1 MLHDVDGLM
10 AQVAA
15 QARALGIPISRQI
28 CPKVQINRRAVSR
41 FGCCYRQGDGYVI
54 ELAEG
59 LLTGPEAACRQTL
72 AHELL
77 HTCPG
82 CGNHGP
88 RWKAYAQ
95 RMNQAYGYHIA
106 RTDTFQRLGL
116 PDTRP
121 VRHLVVCQQCGRQFG
136 RTRASALVL
145 HPERYRCQ
153 CGGRLV
159 RQY

>member
-1 MLHDVDGLM
+1 MNDFDTLLV
-10 AQVAA
+10 QVAE

-28 CPKVQINRRAVSR
+28 CPHVQVNRRAVSR
-41 FGCCYRQGDGYVI
+41 FGCCYLREGSYVI

-82 CGNHGP
+82 CQNHGP
-88 RWKAYAQ
+88 LWRSYAQ
-95 RMNQAYGYHIA
+95 RMNQAYGYRIA
-106 RTDTFQRLGL
+106 RTDTCQALGL
-116 PDTRP
+116 PEQAP
-121 VRHLVVCQQCGRQFG
+121 VRHLVVCRACGREFR

-145 HPERYRCQ
+145 HPERYRCR
-153 CGGRLV
+153 CGGKLV
-159 RQY
+159 RKF